1 MDMQQTL
8 DTLRDKIKNNCS
20 TDTLDELSTHLNDIE
35 REYRHV
41 VRDRQKLEEENEQL
55 KTQIKPKKDKRVRVR
70 CPCTTAK
77 GTQCRKFCLEGIETC
92 KVHSKPLKPAKPA
105 KKPRVKRQLCSGIN
119 IRGNPCRNKCMD
131 DKTYCE
137 RHDPDAPVITK
148 KTKRNKP

>member
-1 MDMQQTL
+1 MQQTL

-20 TDTLDELSTHLNDIE
+20 TDTLDDLSTYLNDIE

-92 KVHSKPLKPAKPA
+92 KVHSKPLKPANPA
-105 KKPRVKRQLCSGIN
+105 KKPRSKEA
-119 IRGNPCRNKCMD
+119 CM
-131 DKTYCE
+131 
-137 RHDPDAPVITK
+137 
-148 KTKRNKP
+148 